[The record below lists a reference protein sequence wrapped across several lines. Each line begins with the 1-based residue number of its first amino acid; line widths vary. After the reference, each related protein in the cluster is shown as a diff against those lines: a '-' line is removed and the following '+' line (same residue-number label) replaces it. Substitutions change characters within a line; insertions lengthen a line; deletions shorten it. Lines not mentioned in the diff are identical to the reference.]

1 MVSPLLGPFILLLLL
16 FFMFVLGI
24 LSLVFWIWMLVD
36 CIKRDFKKEDEK
48 IIWLLVIILVQV
60 IGAIIYY
67 FVVKRKDK
75 KMERGIKNGK
85 K

>member
-1 MVSPLLGPFILLLLL
+1 MALETILISLL
-16 FFMFVLGI
+16 FELLFLLIIG
-24 LSLVFWIWMLVD
+24 SLALWIWMLVD
-36 CIKRDFKKEDEK
+36 CIKRNFKKEDER
-48 IIWLLVIILVQV
+48 IIWLLVIVLVQI

-75 KMERGIKNGK
+75 KERRHKTNGK

>member
-1 MVSPLLGPFILLLLL
+1 MPIETIFVLSFFGL
-16 FFMFVLGI
+16 FFLFMIGSIAL
-24 LSLVFWIWMLVD
+24 WIWMLVD